1 MVSVHCVPDRR
12 DTHLDELAGN
22 KSNHRAVFK

>member
-1 MVSVHCVPDRR
+1 MVSVHRISDRR